1 MQKKP
6 MDNPVSTLRGLL
18 RRITCAALLAAA
30 PLAQAWELD
39 GTKTLSVLTRE
50 QQLIPIGTVEFT
62 PLKNGA
68 AGFKLSMDTKRF
80 TDHFLSMK
88 EFKCLEGGDEVL
100 CHVPY
105 PYRTPGVVSK
115 RDYAWL
121 EHSLL
126 FLYKQPRDFGAK
138 LWNGLYFRLEPD
150 GEGLVGLPQAVDLN
164 LISAPPDN
172 LNIPPYDKSLRDDV
186 APGAHWI
193 ERLVIR

>member
-1 MQKKP
+1 
-6 MDNPVSTLRGLL
+6 MDNPVTTLRGTGRLIL
-18 RRITCAALLAAA
+18 CIALVAAA
-30 PLAQAWELD
+30 SLAQAWEME
-39 GTKTLSVLTRE
+39 GVKTLSVLTRD
-50 QQLIPIGTVEFT
+50 QQRIPIGTVDFT

-68 AGFKLSMDTKRF
+68 AGFRLSMDGTRF

-172 LNIPPYDKSLRDDV
+172 LTLPPYDKSQRDDV

-193 ERLVIR
+193 ERLLIR